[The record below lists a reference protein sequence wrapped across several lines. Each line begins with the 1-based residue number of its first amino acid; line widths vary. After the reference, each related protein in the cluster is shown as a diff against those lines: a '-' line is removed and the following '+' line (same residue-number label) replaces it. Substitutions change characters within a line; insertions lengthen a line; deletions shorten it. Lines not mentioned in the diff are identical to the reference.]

1 MQYIRFKLTQEQ
13 MANWS
18 VGTLLV
24 SDEPALPAECNPPP
38 RRNGSREAS
47 GGMRF
52 WCCLALACPALI
64 AAVPSAELCR
74 QCHAPEY
81 EAHVRSAHF
90 TAMKPARQSS
100 FAQGLNGLTLRE
112 SADGYEFLYKLTAEG
127 IAITAIRG
135 TRRGEGLIE
144 WVIGAGL
151 QGQTPLVRT
160 PQGLRESRVSYYPKL
175 ERYGVTFGH
184 PAGVSS
190 SPEAALG
197 IAETKGEAQQC
208 IGCHSSGV
216 TDDLEPAVP
225 GVQCWR
231 CHDGALEHANG
242 GDKPPFNPGKLS
254 ADGQVLF
261 CAECHRLKAPRAN
274 DPGNVRFQPMR
285 LIQSRCY
292 KNSKA
297 LACTTCHVAH
307 HDARRNDL
315 DFYNG
320 KCRGCHAAATIHAD
334 ARGQGN
340 CIGCHMPSVQLHPA
354 LRFTDHYI
362 RIARSK
368 SP

>member
-1 MQYIRFKLTQEQ
+1 MGQTPCSKCYAMQHKTEKSVPCNRRSGHRCAEPPRPPARARFTQMLRDATRNQ
-13 MANWS
+13 A
-18 VGTLLV
+18 
-24 SDEPALPAECNPPP
+24 AECNPPP

-100 FAQGLNGLTLRE
+100 FEQGLNGLTLRE

-197 IAETKGEAQQC
+197 IAETKGEAQHC

-216 TDDLEPAVP
+216 TEDLEPGVP
-225 GVQCWR
+225 R
-231 CHDGALEHANG
+231 I
-242 GDKPPFNPGKLS
+242 LS
-254 ADGQVLF
+254 SL
-261 CAECHRLKAPRAN
+261 C
-274 DPGNVRFQPMR
+274 
-285 LIQSRCY
+285 S
-292 KNSKA
+292 
-297 LACTTCHVAH
+297 
-307 HDARRNDL
+307 
-315 DFYNG
+315 
-320 KCRGCHAAATIHAD
+320 
-334 ARGQGN
+334 
-340 CIGCHMPSVQLHPA
+340 
-354 LRFTDHYI
+354 
-362 RIARSK
+362 
-368 SP
+368 